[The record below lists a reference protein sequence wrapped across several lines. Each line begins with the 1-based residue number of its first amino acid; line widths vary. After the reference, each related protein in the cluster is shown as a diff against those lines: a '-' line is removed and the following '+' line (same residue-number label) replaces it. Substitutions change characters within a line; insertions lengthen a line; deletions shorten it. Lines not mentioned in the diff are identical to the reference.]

1 MPILQSVALDKRLNL
16 KGNDIMKD
24 STALILSS
32 VAFNLLTLLAVISS
46 LPVSAC
52 AVLSLSG
59 AALLGAGFYNLAKY
73 N

>member
-1 MPILQSVALDKRLNL
+1 MAVILRSKQLLIGDST
-16 KGNDIMKD
+16 MKD

-32 VAFNLLTLLAVISS
+32 VAFNLLTVLAVISS
-46 LPVSAC
+46 LPVAAC

-59 AALLGAGFYNLAKY
+59 AALLGFGFYNLAKY

>member
-1 MPILQSVALDKRLNL
+1 
-16 KGNDIMKD
+16 MKD